1 MSKCKYG
8 MQKPVQNVLQ
18 QCINGFKR
26 MEKGGIGV
34 ANECV
39 QQACEMALKYIN
51 ELEAKLADSKP
62 VKHGHIVWKEYY
74 KGGIRRKKCLQEVNS
89 IYIEQQMPCKHIAI
103 IDERYLSK
111 DPYCSECGKLLGEFL
126 NYCGNCGAKMDGG
139 DENAN

>member
-26 MEKGGIGV
+26 MKKGGIGV

-62 VKHGHIVWKEYY
+62 VKHGHWIDKPYPNY
-74 KGGIRRKKCLQEVNS
+74 PAHDIR
-89 IYIEQQMPCKHIAI
+89 
-103 IDERYLSK
+103 
-111 DPYCSECGKLLGEFL
+111 YCSECGWNIHKSKLRNSDL
-126 NYCGNCGAKMDGG
+126 NWNHCPNCGAMMDGG

>member
-26 MEKGGIGV
+26 MKKGGIGV

-51 ELEAKLADSKP
+51 ELEAKLAYSKP
-62 VKHGHIVWKEYY
+62 VKRGFWKPISESKMTGFNPKFAGRDPIAGY
-74 KGGIRRKKCLQEVNS
+74 K
-89 IYIEQQMPCKHIAI
+89 
-103 IDERYLSK
+103 
-111 DPYCSECGKLLGEFL
+111 CS
-126 NYCGNCGAKMDGG
+126 NCGNEAIFSCNDEFVLSDYCPNCGTEMNGDGSDG
-139 DENAN
+139 

>member
-39 QQACEMALKYIN
+39 KQACEMALKYIN

-62 VKHGHIVWKEYY
+62 VKHGHWTITEILCGIGKKRKYY
-74 KGGIRRKKCLQEVNS
+74 R
-89 IYIEQQMPCKHIAI
+89 
-103 IDERYLSK
+103 
-111 DPYCSECGKLLGEFL
+111 CSECYKTNVIRSNF
-126 NYCGNCGAKMDGG
+126 CPNCGAKMDGG
-139 DENAN
+139 NDNV

>member
-39 QQACEMALKYIN
+39 QQACEMALKYIT
-51 ELEAKLADSKP
+51 ELEAKLANSKP
-62 VKHGHIVWKEYY
+62 VKHGRWYNRGGRFRCSVCDNKTLLKDIGGTGGWSHEY
-74 KGGIRRKKCLQEVNS
+74 
-89 IYIEQQMPCKHIAI
+89 EQQK
-103 IDERYLSK
+103 S
-111 DPYCSECGKLLGEFL
+111 PYCP
-126 NYCGNCGAKMDGG
+126 NCGAKMDGG
-139 DENAN
+139 DENV

>member
-39 QQACEMALKYIN
+39 KQACEMALKYIN

-62 VKHGHIVWKEYY
+62 VKHGHWVSEYDCGY
-74 KGGIRRKKCLQEVNS
+74 TT
-89 IYIEQQMPCKHIAI
+89 PH
-103 IDERYLSK
+103 
-111 DPYCSECGKLLGEFL
+111 CSECGETALTKEETSYDYVYSS
-126 NYCGNCGAKMDGG
+126 YCPHCGAKIMDGG
-139 DENAN
+139 EQK

>member
-39 QQACEMALKYIN
+39 KQACEMALKYIN
-51 ELEAKLADSKP
+51 ELEAK
-62 VKHGHIVWKEYY
+62 
-74 KGGIRRKKCLQEVNS
+74 
-89 IYIEQQMPCKHIAI
+89 
-103 IDERYLSK
+103 SK
-111 DPYCSECGKLLGEFL
+111 DFSEVVRCKDCYYYDQREDYCNMFDFDPPSDEF
-126 NYCGNCGAKMDGG
+126 YWTAKGRTDNVKKQV
-139 DENAN
+139 EALPALRFFCA